1 MCSINSTKFLYQA
14 INKEQ
19 HALNIETFKLIFMNK
34 LPLLDSNRFSQIAL
48 HLYQELF
55 KINNISIPI
64 ITIQI
69 MSTQS
74 CMEYISKL
82 AFKSANNEVN
92 ISAIRILNSH
102 YIQTDTIKK

>member
-1 MCSINSTKFLYQA
+1 
-14 INKEQ
+14 
-19 HALNIETFKLIFMNK
+19 MNK

-69 MSTQS
+69 MATQS
-74 CMEYISKL
+74 CMEYICEL

-92 ISAIRILNSH
+92 ISAIRILYSH